1 MSLMIERTL
10 AKIAVRQLTGN
21 RKVWWVALLA
31 LLPALIAFIAVP
43 GQTEQPIEIVA
54 VLTRLLIV
62 AVLLPLLALVIG
74 TGVFGA
80 EIDDGTIAYVLGKPV
95 PRWRIVLTRILVAG
109 GATAALL
116 VPATL
121 LTGLA
126 GLGRLDADGVVLAFS
141 AAVAVGGLL
150 YCALFVALS
159 LTTRRALIAGLAYV
173 VVWEGSLSRLFAG
186 TRALSIREYTMS
198 LAEAL
203 AGGKDNVIN
212 AALDGRTA
220 LIMGTAVAVLAT
232 VHAIRRLKRF
242 EIGEAV

>member
-10 AKIAVRQLTGN
+10 AKIAIRQLTGN

-31 LLPALIAFIAVP
+31 LLPALIAFIAAR
-43 GQTEQPIEIVA
+43 QTEQSMETVM
-54 VLTRLLIV
+54 VETSTLIV
-62 AVLLPLLALVIG
+62 SVLLPLLALVVG

-95 PRWRIVLTRILVAG
+95 ARWRIVLTRIVVAG
-109 GATAALL
+109 AATAALL

-121 LTGLA
+121 LAALVGFQ
-126 GLGRLDADGVVLAFS
+126 RLDPDGLVLGFA

-159 LTTRRALIAGLAYV
+159 LTTRRALIVGLIYV
-173 VVWEGSLSRLFAG
+173 VVWEGSLSRLMPG
-186 TRALSIREYTMS
+186 TRALSIREYTLS

-203 AGGKDNVIN
+203 AGGKDGMI
-212 AALDGRTA
+212 AASLDGRTA
-220 LIMGTAVAVLAT
+220 LIMGTVVAVLAT
-232 VHAIRRLKRF
+232 AHAIRRLKRF

>member
-10 AKIAVRQLTGN
+10 AKIALRQLTGN

-31 LLPALIAFIAVP
+31 LLPAVIAFIAVP
-43 GQTEQPIEIVA
+43 LQKEPPMEIVL
-54 VLTRLLIV
+54 VLCSTLIV
-62 AVLLPLLALVIG
+62 AVLLPLLALVVG

-95 PRWRIVLTRILVAG
+95 ARWRIVLTRIVVAG
-109 GATAALL
+109 AATAALL

-126 GLGRLDADGVVLAFS
+126 GLGRLDAEGRVLGVA

-159 LTTRRALIAGLAYV
+159 LTTRRALIVGLIYV
-173 VVWEGSLSRLFAG
+173 VVWEGSLSRLMPG
-186 TRALSIREYTMS
+186 TRALSIREYTLS

-203 AGGKDNVIN
+203 AGGKDNVIE

-220 LIMGTAVAVLAT
+220 LIMGTAIAVLAT
-232 VHAIRRLKRF
+232 AHAIRRLKRF

>member
-10 AKIAVRQLTGN
+10 AKIAIRQLTGN

-31 LLPALIAFIAVP
+31 LLPALIAFIA
-43 GQTEQPIEIVA
+43 GRQMEQPMEIVM
-54 VLTRLLIV
+54 VLYRTLIV
-62 AVLLPLLALVIG
+62 AVLLPLLALVVG

-95 PRWRIVLTRILVAG
+95 PRWRIVLTRIVVAG

-116 VPATL
+116 MPATL

-126 GLGRLDADGVVLAFS
+126 GLGRLDADGVMLAFS

-220 LIMGTAVAVLAT
+220 LIMGTAIAVLAT
-232 VHAIRRLKRF
+232 GHAIRRLKRF

>member
-1 MSLMIERTL
+1 MSLVIERTL

-31 LLPALIAFIAVP
+31 LLPALIAFIAAR
-43 GQTEQPIEIVA
+43 QTDQTMEIVM
-54 VLTRLLIV
+54 VETSTLIV
-62 AVLLPLLALVIG
+62 SVLLPLLALVVG

-95 PRWRIVLTRILVAG
+95 ARWRIVLTRIVVAG
-109 GATAALL
+109 AATAALL

-121 LTGLA
+121 LAALVGFQ
-126 GLGRLDADGVVLAFS
+126 RLDADGLVLGFA

-159 LTTRRALIAGLAYV
+159 LTTRRALIVGLIYV
-173 VVWEGSLSRLFAG
+173 VVWEGSLSRLMPG
-186 TRALSIREYTMS
+186 TRALSIREYTLS

-203 AGGKDNVIN
+203 AGGKDGMI
-212 AALDGRTA
+212 AASLDGRTA
-220 LIMGTAVAVLAT
+220 LIMGTVVAVLAT
-232 VHAIRRLKRF
+232 AHAIRRLKRF

>member
-31 LLPALIAFIAVP
+31 LLPALIALLA
-43 GQTEQPIEIVA
+43 GSQTEPPMEIVT
-54 VLTRLLIV
+54 VLYSTLIV
-62 AVLLPLLALVIG
+62 AVLLPLLALVVG

-109 GATAALL
+109 AATAALV

-121 LTGLA
+121 LMGLA
-126 GLGRLDADGVVLAFS
+126 RLGRLDADGVMLGYS

-203 AGGKDNVIN
+203 AGGKDNFIK

-220 LIMGTAVAVLAT
+220 LIMATAVAVLAT